1 MLLAPEGRK
10 GGVWGRR
17 EPGSGGQ
24 ENRDQS
30 HGVSFHSFNKLLFFS
45 NGVGQFLTQSL
56 DSQITLQMD
65 VNKIFKAI

>member
-1 MLLAPEGRK
+1 M
-10 GGVWGRR
+10 WGRR

-30 HGVSFHSFNKLLFFS
+30 GDVSFHSFNKLIFL

-56 DSQITLQMD
+56 DSQITFQMG